1 MECQCSDLGGVRSGV
16 PARWPLRSTIGD
28 RWPSVLAI
36 LSVTS
41 YTFGAFTLDL
51 ERFRLCRSG
60 QPVHVERQVFDVL
73 AYLIAHRDRV
83 VAKTELLD
91 NVWGDRFVSES
102 ALSSRIKAAR
112 RAVDDDGVRQGVIRT
127 VFGRGYQFVA
137 ELSGELAPA
146 PAATATPS
154 PPIEQEIEF
163 CVAPDGTRIA
173 YSVVGSGP
181 PLVKA
186 ANWMTHLDYDHES
199 PVWRHWTEDIAVKR
213 ALLRYDERGC
223 GMSDWDVDRF
233 DFEAWVEDLEAVV
246 DSAGLDRFPLL
257 GVSQGA
263 AVAVAF
269 AVRHPERVSRMV
281 LYGSYARGR
290 RKRANEGSHDEAALD
305 IELARVGWGRDDPSF
320 RQVFTSQ
327 FLPDGSRDDWDQFN
341 ELQRRTISPENAVR
355 FLETFADID
364 VASVAP
370 MVTCPTLVVH
380 ARDDHRVA
388 ASAAREL
395 AALIPGSRFVLLPG
409 RNHLLRRDEPAWPQF
424 LAELDRF
431 LVDDDS

>member
-1 MECQCSDLGGVRSGV
+1 
-16 PARWPLRSTIGD
+16 
-28 RWPSVLAI
+28 
-36 LSVTS
+36 
-41 YTFGAFTLDL
+41 
-51 ERFRLCRSG
+51 
-60 QPVHVERQVFDVL
+60 VHVERQVFDVL

-83 VAKTELLD
+83 VTKTELLD
-91 NVWGDRFVSES
+91 NVWGDRFVSDS

-112 RAVDDDGVRQGVIRT
+112 RAVDDDGARQEVIRT

-137 ELSGELAPA
+137 EVDEDRMATPPA
-146 PAATATPS
+146 LPPS
-154 PPIEQEIEF
+154 PPIEQKILF
-163 CVAPDGTRIA
+163 CLADDGTRIA
-173 YSVVGSGP
+173 YSLVGDGP
-181 PLVKA
+181 VLVKA
-186 ANWMTHLDYDHES
+186 ANWMTHLAYDHES
-199 PVWRHWTEDIAVKR
+199 PVWRHWTGDIAAR
-213 ALLRYDERGC
+213 RTLLRYDERGC

-233 DFEAWVEDLEAVV
+233 DFEAWVEDLEVVV

-257 GVSQGA
+257 GVSQGG

-290 RKRANEGSHDEAALD
+290 RVRAADAGSRDEAALD

-327 FLPDGSRDDWDQFN
+327 FLPDGSRADWDEFN
-341 ELQRRTISPENAVR
+341 DFLRRTTSTENAVR
-355 FLETFADID
+355 FLETFAQID
-364 VASVAP
+364 VTGEAP
-370 MVTCPTLVVH
+370 KVTCPTLVVH
-380 ARDDHRVA
+380 ARDDHRVP

-424 LAELDRF
+424 LAELDGF
-431 LVDDDS
+431 LEAERS

>member
-1 MECQCSDLGGVRSGV
+1 MENSWRDLPLSGYF
-16 PARWPLRSTIGD
+16 RH
-28 RWPSVLAI
+28 
-36 LSVTS
+36 TS
-41 YTFGAFTLDL
+41 YTFGEFTLDL
-51 ERFRLCRSG
+51 ERYRLERAG
-60 QPVHVERQVFDVL
+60 KAVHVERQVFDVL

-112 RAVDDDGVRQGVIRT
+112 RAVDDDGARQQVIRT
-127 VFGRGYQFVA
+127 VFGRGYQFIADVGA
-137 ELSGELAPA
+137 TGGPPPA
-146 PAATATPS
+146 P
-154 PPIEQEIEF
+154 PPAVAIEQEIEF
-163 CVAPDGTRIA
+163 CLAPDGTRIA

-199 PVWRHWTEDIAVKR
+199 PVWRHWTEDIAVGR

-233 DFEAWVEDLEAVV
+233 DFDAWVEDLEVVV
-246 DSAGLDRFPLL
+246 DSAKLDRFPLL
-257 GVSQGA
+257 GVSQGG

-290 RKRANEGSHDEAALD
+290 RRRAESAGPGEAALD
-305 IELARVGWGRDDPSF
+305 LELARLGWGRDDPSF

-327 FLPDGSRDDWDQFN
+327 FLPDGSRADWDEFN
-341 ELQRRTISPENAVR
+341 ELQRRTTSPENAVR

-364 VASVAP
+364 VTAEAP
-370 MVTCPTLVVH
+370 QVRCPTLIVH
-380 ARDDHRVA
+380 ARDDHRVPS
-388 ASAAREL
+388 SAAREL

-409 RNHLLRRDEPAWPQF
+409 RNHLLTRDERAWPQF

-431 LVDDDS
+431 LGEA